1 MERRERL
8 RRVEA
13 ERDRKEKLQAGAVK
27 ERKIKRRVQ
36 EKARFV
42 SDSKRTRRT
51 SDGAGFDRSIYTCRR
66 RRGLVLGSRNL
77 FDKVKMPIVSS
88 EKA

>member
-1 MERRERL
+1 MRA

-13 ERDRKEKLQAGAVK
+13 ERDRKEKSQAGAVK
-27 ERKIKRRVQ
+27 EMKTKGRAQ

-42 SDSKRTRRT
+42 SDSKRKRRP
-51 SDGAGFDRSIYTCRR
+51 SEGAGFDRSIYTCQRR
-66 RRGLVLGSRNL
+66 RSLILGSRNL

-88 EKA
+88 DKA